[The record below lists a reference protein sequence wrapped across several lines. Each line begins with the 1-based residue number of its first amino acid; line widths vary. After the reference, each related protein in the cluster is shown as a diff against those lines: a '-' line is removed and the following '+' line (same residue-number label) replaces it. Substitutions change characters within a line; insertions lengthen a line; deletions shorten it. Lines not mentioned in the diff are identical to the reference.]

1 MRPAAGQDPAVREG
15 TPTSTNDGLACCYPQ
30 GMASKRTVA
39 VAALGLCMQAAAT
52 GEPALPAKAASA
64 SVSSAPASARAPQQ
78 THTAVA
84 LAPQR
89 FERAKLAFDGLA
101 DVTPE
106 LTSWDVGGVFFQ
118 GRRLATN
125 DEAIRL
131 LLRAHGDESLDDFA
145 RDHQGYTIAERTPIQ
160 ICGRRAEMIRATRA
174 EQHIACVIVKDA
186 NNHPAY
192 IPPTEIVA
200 VGFKHAQLGV
210 VMTLEIRA
218 ADPALYKDLR
228 DKILK
233 SIRCL

>member
-1 MRPAAGQDPAVREG
+1 MLLSSGHGVEDGGRGRGLGAVPAGVRGGRSRDPHEDGFGLGVVGPGSGPRPAADPRRRRARAAAVRAREAG
-15 TPTSTNDGLACCYPQ
+15 VRWARGRDAGADILGRGWGLFP
-30 GMASKRTVA
+30 
-39 VAALGLCMQAAAT
+39 
-52 GEPALPAKAASA
+52 
-64 SVSSAPASARAPQQ
+64 
-78 THTAVA
+78 
-84 LAPQR
+84 
-89 FERAKLAFDGLA
+89 
-101 DVTPE
+101 
-106 LTSWDVGGVFFQ
+106 

-145 RDHQGYTIAERTPIQ
+145 RDHQGYTIAARTPIQ
-160 ICGRRAEMIRATRA
+160 ICGRRAELIRATRA
-174 EQHIACVIVKDA
+174 EQHIACVIVKDG

-200 VGFKHAQLGV
+200 VGFKHAQLSV

-228 DKILK
+228 EQILR

>member
-1 MRPAAGQDPAVREG
+1 MAVG
-15 TPTSTNDGLACCYPQ
+15 
-30 GMASKRTVA
+30 V
-39 VAALGLCMQAAAT
+39 VALGLCLQASA
-52 GEPALPAKAASA
+52 GGDPAIPTKAASA
-64 SVSSAPASARAPQQ
+64 SVSSAPAAARAPQRI
-78 THTAVA
+78 HAAVA

-125 DEAIRL
+125 DEAISL
-131 LLRAHGDESLDDFA
+131 LFRAHGDETLDDFA
-145 RDHQGYTIAERTPIQ
+145 RDHQGYTIAARTPIQ
-160 ICGRRAEMIRATRA
+160 ICGRRAEMMRATRA
-174 EQHIACVIVKDA
+174 EQHIACVIVKDG

-200 VGFKHAQLGV
+200 VGFKHAQLSV

-228 DKILK
+228 DQILR